1 MRVYGVGRVTE
12 FALGPLRIR
21 LRWRMSQ
28 YYSRSLGVGTLTI
41 YDADMASQQSTSY
54 GACVGSTLVRNSHSI
69 TQEWREKCTGGLFS
83 LPVFLYWRCVG
94 LWLQRVAA
102 QVWMTIMQL
111 NDVSTRSQKANSS
124 TPTTTALP
132 MTPISLHS
140 TMYKCEMYRKCTES
154 SGCGDNL
161 TIQQSNSPTGI
172 CVLGGREST
181 WYRGTSFI
189 NRR

>member
-1 MRVYGVGRVTE
+1 MPTW
-12 FALGPLRIR
+12 L
-21 LRWRMSQ
+21 
-28 YYSRSLGVGTLTI
+28 
-41 YDADMASQQSTSY
+41 SQQSTSY

-83 LPVFLYWRCVG
+83 LPVFLYRRCVG

-111 NDVSTRSQKANSS
+111 NDVSIRSQKANSS

>member
-12 FALGPLRIR
+12 FALGPPRIR
-21 LRWRMSQ
+21 LRRRMTQ

-41 YDADMASQQSTSY
+41 YDADIAITTIYSM
-54 GACVGSTLVRNSHSI
+54 ACVGSTLVRYIHSI

-111 NDVSTRSQKANSS
+111 NDVSIRSQKANSS

-140 TMYKCEMYRKCTES
+140 TMYKCEFTV
-154 SGCGDNL
+154 NVP
-161 TIQQSNSPTGI
+161 SPVDVVI
-172 CVLGGREST
+172 
-181 WYRGTSFI
+181 I
-189 NRR
+189 

>member
-1 MRVYGVGRVTE
+1 VG
-12 FALGPLRIR
+12 
-21 LRWRMSQ
+21 
-28 YYSRSLGVGTLTI
+28 
-41 YDADMASQQSTSY
+41 
-54 GACVGSTLVRNSHSI
+54 C
-69 TQEWREKCTGGLFS
+69 FS
-83 LPVFLYWRCVG
+83 LPVLLLVLALCG
-94 LWLQRVAA
+94 ATASEVAA
-102 QVWMTIMQL
+102 QVRMTIMQL
-111 NDVSTRSQKANSS
+111 NDVSIRSQKANNS

-172 CVLGGREST
+172 CLLGGREST